1 MENVSSAYMTLMILA
16 LGACRSK
23 PAQAHAVLYLARDQ
37 RLLTEVIKMSFS
49 IKSVGSL
56 LKKPI
61 ILTWLIRKLIEVKS
75 IGMLFGKP
83 ASGKSLIAMKMA
95 YCISN
100 GLDFAGLSVKQG
112 SVIYL
117 AGEGFAGLQR
127 RFKALEVQYGQQ
139 IQAIYFSNEPIDMMD
154 INTFNK
160 QIEEVL
166 KVCPEPILII
176 VDTLHRNF
184 GNGDENSS
192 KDFGVAL
199 KNLTDIINRIG
210 CSVILVH
217 HSGHGDN
224 SRARGSSSIEAGLD
238 IAYKIENDKGK
249 VKLTCK
255 KAKEFEKPYPM
266 HFQIIGIDLPSGWV
280 DSTGDVINAPV
291 VIPSNPTM
299 TTSGNKSKPIP
310 AQQQLVLNSLDSA
323 IKCSGKIIQIGT
335 NNAGISVEVN
345 AVSKDKWRQE
355 ASDAMDADNGS
366 PRKPDSNNAA
376 FRRSIKALEEEGL
389 VASDGDDFWIK
400 STKKK
405 EVIH

>member
-1 MENVSSAYMTLMILA
+1 MN
-16 LGACRSK
+16 
-23 PAQAHAVLYLARDQ
+23 
-37 RLLTEVIKMSFS
+37 FS
-49 IKSVGSL
+49 IKSVSSL

-61 ILTWLIRKLIEVKS
+61 ILTWLIRKLVEVKS

-112 SVIYL
+112 PVIYL

-127 RFKALEVQYGQQ
+127 RFKALEVQFGQP
-139 IQAIYFSNEPIDMMD
+139 IQGIYYSNEPIDMMN

-184 GNGDENSS
+184 GDGDENSS
-192 KDFGVAL
+192 KDFGVVL

-238 IAYKIENDKGK
+238 IAYKVENDKGQ
-249 VKLTCK
+249 VKLSCK

-266 HFQIIGIDLPSGWV
+266 YFQIVGVDLPSGWV
-280 DSTGDVINAPV
+280 DSTGDIINAPV
-291 VIPSNPTM
+291 VTPTNPTM
-299 TTSGNKSKPIP
+299 TNSGNKSKTIS
-310 AQQQLVLNSLDSA
+310 AQQQLVLNSLASA
-323 IKCSGKIIQIGT
+323 INSSGKTIQVDT
-335 NNAGISVEVN
+335 DDAGNPIEVN
-345 AVSKDKWRQE
+345 GVSKDIWRQKS
-355 ASDAMDADNGS
+355 SDSMDTDNGS

-376 FRRSIKALEEEGL
+376 FRRSIKSLEEEGL
-389 VASDGDDFWIK
+389 VGSAGDDYWIK
-400 STKKK
+400 STKDK